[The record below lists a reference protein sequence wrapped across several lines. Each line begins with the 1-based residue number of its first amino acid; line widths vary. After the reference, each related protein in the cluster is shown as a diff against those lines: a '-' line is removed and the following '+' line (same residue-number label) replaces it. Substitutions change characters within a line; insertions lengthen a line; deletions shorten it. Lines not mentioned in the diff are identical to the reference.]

1 MDNKELLRHL
11 YLELSPSDRKKFLSN
26 LPDDVKPDQ
35 SKIDADTFDEL
46 MRKER
51 FPEGIC
57 CPHCGNVK
65 VGTHGSYKGNPRY
78 ICYGCKKTFNLTSRS
93 VFNGHKQSL
102 ETYTKYI
109 KLMTMGTSIRKAAQI
124 CGISVTTSFLWRH
137 KFLDVLQ
144 QIADKTKVGG
154 IVEAD
159 ETYVKLSFKGSRVL
173 PRLPHKRGNDL
184 DKKFLDSDGIPT
196 PKVCVPCAVD
206 RNDHTQTTG
215 AIARATNLEKPM
227 TKHLSALFENRIV
240 PDSILCTD
248 KLAHYVKVAEQF
260 DLNLIQFKANRKDQ
274 SIIRSSVGNFHI
286 NNVNNYH
293 SRIKNFLTPFK
304 GVATKY
310 LNNYLNWFN
319 FVNQLKSKNVE
330 ETLVN
335 LFASQ
340 ISDEVSKEVQKKPPI
355 PFKTPYDKFF
365 TVQGIYCGK
374 EKVPNSRSDKPVYR
388 PVVKFGK
395 RVSLDAPELEKF
407 KFKTKTKKTNKKD
420 K

>member
-1 MDNKELLRHL
+1 M
-11 YLELSPSDRKKFLSN
+11 
-26 LPDDVKPDQ
+26 
-35 SKIDADTFDEL
+35 
-46 MRKER
+46 
-51 FPEGIC
+51 
-57 CPHCGNVK
+57 
-65 VGTHGSYKGNPRY
+65 
-78 ICYGCKKTFNLTSRS
+78 
-93 VFNGHKQSL
+93 
-102 ETYTKYI
+102 
-109 KLMTMGTSIRKAAQI
+109 
-124 CGISVTTSFLWRH
+124 
-137 KFLDVLQ
+137 
-144 QIADKTKVGG
+144 
-154 IVEAD
+154 
-159 ETYVKLSFKGSRVL
+159 
-173 PRLPHKRGNDL
+173 
-184 DKKFLDSDGIPT
+184 
-196 PKVCVPCAVD
+196 CVPCAVD
-206 RNDHTQTTG
+206 RNEHTQTTG
-215 AIARATNLEKPM
+215 AIAKATNLEKPM

-407 KFKTKTKKTNKKD
+407 KFKTKTKKTNKKE

>member
-286 NNVNNYH
+286 NNVNNYKMNVNMRKLGETLNISRDQSEKLEYAFH
-293 SRIKNFLTPFK
+293 SFNAELMSVSTMTLEDRKPMIDKVVRRNLSVARGILTK
-304 GVATKY
+304 AQYRKY
-310 LNNYLNWFN
+310 LMLINA
-319 FVNQLKSKNVE
+319 
-330 ETLVN
+330 TLRN
-335 LFASQ
+335 RGL
-340 ISDEVSKEVQKKPPI
+340 
-355 PFKTPYDKFF
+355 
-365 TVQGIYCGK
+365 
-374 EKVPNSRSDKPVYR
+374 R
-388 PVVKFGK
+388 
-395 RVSLDAPELEKF
+395 
-407 KFKTKTKKTNKKD
+407 
-420 K
+420 